1 MKLNIGHR
9 SQTISKMKNAK
20 RHKSTK
26 TLTGIFS
33 CARHLVPY
41 VPGANITLPR
51 PCQSQFFKVSDAG
64 FLILK
69 NKDAAYYIRGNL
81 SEGRVKPYFVRV
93 EYDNPQDES
102 QPFENEADLT
112 PDKNYAVF
120 TSPDAVWGI
129 HYWKTYTIR
138 VSIFDNRESKQPIDT
153 IVQPLRSY
161 VDTTSGEVR
170 IDNHLTTEPLST
182 TTSP

>member
-1 MKLNIGHR
+1 MRNLITFVGLIFVTSCTSNYYTHPVDS
-9 SQTISKMKNAK
+9 SQVRMFVQCT
-20 RHKSTK
+20 
-26 TLTGIFS
+26 
-33 CARHLVPY
+33 Y

-51 PCQSQFFKVSDAG
+51 PRQSQFFKVSDAG

-69 NKDAAYYIRGNL
+69 NKDAAYYIRGSL

-170 IDNHLTTEPLST
+170 IDNHLTTEP
-182 TTSP
+182 PRPN